1 MHFSCDRD
9 IKEKK
14 KKEKNQEEREREREI
29 KKRRTR
35 KRDGEKKK
43 RKERGD
49 FINERLAKGKE
60 RIKWINMYEDKL
72 MEEAKRKK
80 EKPKT
85 GYYNNSNQHI
95 TKEKK
100 ELA

>member
-1 MHFSCDRD
+1 M
-9 IKEKK
+9 
-14 KKEKNQEEREREREI
+14 ER
-29 KKRRTR
+29 
-35 KRDGEKKK
+35 KKK

-80 EKPKT
+80 KSPK
-85 GYYNNSNQHI
+85 QDI
-95 TKEKK
+95 TTT
-100 ELA
+100 ATNT